1 MNLQQLKCAIE
12 VWKCGSISKAAER
25 LYMNQPNLSRLI
37 KALEEEFQITL
48 FLRTVSGVEVTNE
61 GGVFLREAEKIIDS
75 ADNFERSFKN
85 CPDDQFVF
93 QIAVPR
99 VSYLS
104 KAFSSVL
111 QGCTQLDS
119 LRVTYREGNN
129 RDIINCVSSLGYDM
143 GIIRFPIDFETAYKK
158 ELTEKQLKFQ
168 EVLTFRFVVIM
179 SRNHP
184 LASRKFLRFSDL
196 SPYTILVH
204 GDNYSVRFSDKETD
218 QLYKTHI
225 VRNEITIFDRGV
237 QFDFLRTIPG
247 TFMLVSP
254 VPQSVLDA
262 NDLVQVSLGENE
274 VGLFE
279 DLLISRRNRHYSD
292 FERNFIRCLMDAERD
307 IMGMVR

>member
-1 MNLQQLKCAIE
+1 MNYQQLRCAVE

-48 FLRTVSGVEVTNE
+48 FSRTASGVEVTNE
-61 GGVFLREAEKIIDS
+61 GSVFLREAERVVES
-75 ADNFERSFKN
+75 AESFERCFKN
-85 CPDDQFVF
+85 SRNDQFTF

-99 VSYLS
+99 VSYLAS
-104 KAFSSVL
+104 AFSSAL
-111 QGCTQLDS
+111 LDSSQLGS

-129 RDIINCVSSLGYDM
+129 RDIINCVSSLGYDL
-143 GIIRFPIDFETAYKK
+143 GIIRFPIDFETTYKK
-158 ELTEKQLKFQ
+158 ELAEKQMKFQ
-168 EVLTFRFVVIM
+168 EVLTFRFVVLM
-179 SRNHP
+179 SRSHP
-184 LASRKFLRFSDL
+184 LAKREQLRFSDL
-196 SPYTILVH
+196 SPYTILIH

-225 VRNEITIFDRGV
+225 IKNEITIFDRGV

-254 VPQSVLDA
+254 VPQCVLDA
-262 NDLVQVSLGENE
+262 NDLVQIRLSDNE

-279 DLLISRRNRHYSD
+279 DLLISQRSRHYTD
-292 FERNFIRCLMDAERD
+292 FEKNFIRCLMETERG
-307 IMGMVR
+307 IMSE

>member
-1 MNLQQLKCAIE
+1 MNYQQLKSAIE
-12 VWKCGSISKAAER
+12 VWKCGSISKAADR

-48 FLRTVSGVEVTNE
+48 FSRTASGVEVTNE
-61 GGVFLREAEKIIDS
+61 GTVFLREAEKVLES
-75 ADNFERSFKN
+75 TESFERSFKN
-85 CPDDQFVF
+85 RPNDQFTF

-104 KAFSSVL
+104 SAFSSAL
-111 QGCTQLDS
+111 QDSAQPGS
-119 LRVTYREGNN
+119 LRITYREGNN

-143 GIIRFPIDFETAYKK
+143 GIIRFPIDFETSYKK
-158 ELTEKQLKFQ
+158 ELAEKQLKFQ
-168 EVLTFRFVVIM
+168 EVLTFRFVVLM

-184 LASRKFLRFSDL
+184 LAKREQLHFSDL

-225 VRNEITIFDRGV
+225 MKNEITIFDRGV

-254 VPQSVLDA
+254 VPQHVLKA
-262 NDLVQVSLGENE
+262 NDLVQIKLSDNE
-274 VGLFE
+274 VGFFE
-279 DLLISRRNRHYSD
+279 DLLISPRNRHYTD
-292 FERNFIRCLMDAERD
+292 FEKGFIRCLMDVERS
-307 IMGMVR
+307 MMSE